1 MFSGE
6 WRFDR
11 TYFVQI
17 VSFLLATSFPSPKIM
32 PAPPKHITILG
43 GGLSGLSTAY
53 HLSRTLPASTKISLV
68 EGTSRV
74 GGWIDS
80 QKHEVGFRD
89 REGQVREGVV
99 GIETGPR
106 SIRPRGS
113 RGAASMLKMVS
124 ACFGMSAKSQSLQA
138 FYNELTLDL

>member
-1 MFSGE
+1 M
-6 WRFDR
+6 R
-11 TYFVQI
+11 
-17 VSFLLATSFPSPKIM
+17 
-32 PAPPKHITILG
+32 APPKHITILG

-53 HLSRTLPASTKISLV
+53 HLSRALPASTKISLV

-80 QKHEVGFRD
+80 QKHELGFKD
-89 REGQVREGVV
+89 KEGNVREGVV

-124 ACFGMSAKSQSLQA
+124 VSLWHVGEEPIIQDVLQSADTRSRRGL
-138 FYNELTLDL
+138 Y

>member
-1 MFSGE
+1 MFSSE

-17 VSFLLATSFPSPKIM
+17 VSFLLATSFPTPKTM
-32 PAPPKHITILG
+32 TAPPKHITILG

-89 REGQVREGVV
+89 REGQMREGVV

-124 ACFGMSAKSQSLQA
+124 ACFGMSAKSQSLQT